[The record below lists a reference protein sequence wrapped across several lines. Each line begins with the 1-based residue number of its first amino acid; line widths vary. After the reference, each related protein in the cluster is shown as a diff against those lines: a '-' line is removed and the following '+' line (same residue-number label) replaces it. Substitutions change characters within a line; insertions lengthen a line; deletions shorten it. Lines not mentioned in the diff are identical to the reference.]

1 MIVAHYLATLDLSRF
16 DSKAPPPKTQAF
28 WEIVDSSRAP
38 EDAELADALDALG
51 KPAAV
56 TLSAIL
62 VRAAP
67 DFSEWLRDRKNR
79 RKIPHRFDECG
90 YVPVRNPDATDGLW
104 KIGNKRQVVY
114 AHRAEFLQGAV
125 EMVLSDVKRRP
136 ANP

>member
-1 MIVAHYLATLDLSRF
+1 VIVAHYLATLDLSRF

-114 AHRAEFLQGAV
+114 AHRADSFKG
-125 EMVLSDVKRRP
+125 LSRWF
-136 ANP
+136 